1 MKSGQGDFVLA
12 DPTVK
17 LLITIDQADID
28 AQQLDE
34 LTHYLLRDLRA
45 LGVESIERPSNE
57 NIPEGAKG
65 EPFTLGILALAV
77 MPNLVPKLVEFLQ
90 SWTLQKENCAVKIK
104 TPAGLEIEFTPEKR
118 LTQAELISLVERFSN
133 ISSTSSPK
141 DAGKPPE

>member
-1 MKSGQGDFVLA
+1 
-12 DPTVK
+12 
-17 LLITIDQADID
+17 
-28 AQQLDE
+28 
-34 LTHYLLRDLRA
+34 
-45 LGVESIERPSNE
+45 
-57 NIPEGAKG
+57 
-65 EPFTLGILALAV
+65 
-77 MPNLVPKLVEFLQ
+77 VEFLQ